1 MSQRSNPISQVEI
14 EFQILDIM
22 KQLEDHTEQYEELT
36 NQASIAEAHYKGG
49 WAAEYLKA
57 NGTIKEREAISDFML
72 RDQYM
77 EYKIAEGL
85 QKAKREKLAALRT
98 SLDALRTL
106 AANVRFQVGP

>member
-1 MSQRSNPISQVEI
+1 MSRSNPISQVEI
-14 EFQILDIM
+14 EFQILDILR
-22 KQLEDHTEQYEELT
+22 QLEDHTEQYEQLT
-36 NQASIAEAHYKGG
+36 NNLSVAEAHYKGE

-57 NGTIKEREAISDFML
+57 QGTIKEREAIADFRL
-72 RDQYM
+72 RDLYLQYKM
-77 EYKIAEGL
+77 AEGL